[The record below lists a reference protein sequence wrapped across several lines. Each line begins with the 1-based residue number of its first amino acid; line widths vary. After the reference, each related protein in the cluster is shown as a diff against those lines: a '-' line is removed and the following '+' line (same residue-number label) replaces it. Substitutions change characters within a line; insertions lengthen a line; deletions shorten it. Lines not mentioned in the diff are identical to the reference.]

1 MQIFIRIRCLVVTY
15 PCAHAEHPDMMV
27 VEWDRR
33 RSDHCLDAMS
43 VDVLISLVDQH
54 LGPEDAAVFR
64 CVSKFARDAVDATGR
79 NLRDELTERDLQV
92 LRAWR
97 ESCPELRDLWRGDDA
112 SHWEGV
118 TWSDGRVTG
127 LSLRNRWL
135 SGELPRLE
143 GLTSLREVDLY
154 DTHLPGPIP
163 EKLFEGLTLLQ
174 TVDLSSNRLW
184 GPIPER
190 LFEGLTS
197 LKKVYLDHN
206 YLSGPIPEKLFKGLT
221 SLQTL
226 YLDWNHLSGPIPEK
240 LFEGLTSLEGVG
252 LNTNQLSGPIPEKL
266 FEGLTSFREVYLSGN
281 EELEWVYTRSNEP
294 EPIPERLR
302 AVVKL

>member
-1 MQIFIRIRCLVVTY
+1 MQIFHRLCQPKVTADLITQQHT
-15 PCAHAEHPDMMV
+15 PPHARALPSSMV
-27 VEWDRR
+27 VERVVRR

-112 SHWEGV
+112 SHWRGV

-127 LSLRNRWL
+127 LQLINKRL
-135 SGELPRLE
+135 SGQLPRLE
-143 GLTSLREVDLY
+143 GLTSLR
-154 DTHLPGPIP
+154 
-163 EKLFEGLTLLQ
+163 
-174 TVDLSSNRLW
+174 
-184 GPIPER
+184 
-190 LFEGLTS
+190 
-197 LKKVYLDHN
+197 KVCLAGN
-206 YLSGPIPEKLFKGLT
+206 L
-221 SLQTL
+221 
-226 YLDWNHLSGPIPEK
+226 LSGPIPEK
-240 LFEGLTSLEGVG
+240 LFEGLTSLEKVG
-252 LNTNQLSGPIPEKL
+252 LEDNRLTGPIPEKFL
-266 FEGLTSFREVYLSGN
+266 EGLTSLNMVFLKGNCLSG
-281 EELEWVYTRSNEP
+281 
-294 EPIPERLR
+294 PIPERLR